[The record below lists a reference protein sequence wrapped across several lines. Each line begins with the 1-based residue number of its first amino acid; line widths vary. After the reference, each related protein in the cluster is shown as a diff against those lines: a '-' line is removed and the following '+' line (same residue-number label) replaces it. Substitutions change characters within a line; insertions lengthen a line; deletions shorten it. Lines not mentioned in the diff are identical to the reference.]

1 MKNEELVDFAKSQA
15 SKLKK
20 LAESLKPECLQRKH
34 YKRTAKIEAQ
44 TGAIENKTQSQSDKV
59 FCR

>member
-20 LAESLKPECLQRKH
+20 LAESLKPEYLQRKH
-34 YKRTAKIEAQ
+34 YKKEQ
-44 TGAIENKTQSQSDKV
+44 LK
-59 FCR
+59 